1 MMRKHSNSLRKHD
14 VPPVFD
20 EFLRSSGSFRPREG
34 SALQR
39 LIEGENLIESRDQ
52 STNTAPSS
60 LGMRQAMIKAGAQS
74 SIWIAL
80 RKDDALVGAVH
91 LYRKEVRPFTDKQ
104 IALLQNFAAQAVIAI
119 ENARL
124 ITETREALEQQTATA
139 EVLQVINSSPGDLTP
154 VFDAML
160 EQAHRLCGVSVGIL
174 GTYDGEHLRA
184 VATHGLSERH
194 ANLMREPFRPLP
206 NSPHAR
212 LLGDER
218 VIHIPDLAA
227 DTQWERDDPKRV
239 VAVQSGIR
247 TLLMVPLR
255 KDGALLAGSA
265 RTGWRRGPSQTSR
278 SRCCR

>member
-60 LGMRQAMIKAGAQS
+60 LGMRQALIKAGAQS
-74 SIWIAL
+74 SIWIAV

-91 LYRKEVRPFTDKQ
+91 LYRKEIRSFSDKQ
-104 IALLQNFAAQAVIAI
+104 IVLLQNFAAQAVIAI

-139 EVLQVINSSPGDLTP
+139 EVLGVINASPGELAP
-154 VFDAML
+154 VFEAML
-160 EQAHRLCGVSVGIL
+160 DRALRLCDAGS
-174 GTYDGEHLRA
+174 
-184 VATHGLSERH
+184 
-194 ANLMREPFRPLP
+194 
-206 NSPHAR
+206 
-212 LLGDER
+212 
-218 VIHIPDLAA
+218 
-227 DTQWERDDPKRV
+227 
-239 VAVQSGIR
+239 
-247 TLLMVPLR
+247 
-255 KDGALLAGSA
+255 GALL
-265 RTGWRRGPSQTSR
+265 
-278 SRCCR
+278 